1 MPKASHFGA
10 WLLVG
15 AMGCIVEA
23 PGGDK
28 SPERARAVV
37 AQVPPLSFQSGANL
51 DGKVELVGGSIQP
64 GKLAPGEQARVTV
77 FFKVLDELE
86 QDYTVFVHA
95 EDADGRME
103 RFNID
108 HRPASGG
115 YLTTQWKKG
124 ETVKDEFF
132 IALPPNYG
140 ARRLNIWIGLW
151 EPVSDTRLR
160 LSNPESVKNDG
171 KNRILLAQ
179 VPIGG

>member
-1 MPKASHFGA
+1 MARASHFGTF
-10 WLLVG
+10 LLIG
-15 AMGCIVEA
+15 ALGCIVEA

-37 AQVPPLSFQSGANL
+37 AQVPPLTLKSGANL

-64 GKLAPGEQARVTV
+64 GKLVPGEQARVTV
-77 FFKVLDELE
+77 FFKVLEELD

-95 EDADGRME
+95 EDADGRVQ

-115 YLTTQWKKG
+115 YPTTQWRKG
-124 ETVKDEFF
+124 ETVKDEFS
-132 IALPPNYG
+132 IALPLNYA
-140 ARRLNIWIGLW
+140 ARRLNLWIGLW

-160 LSNPESVKNDG
+160 LRNPESVKNDG
-171 KNRILLAQ
+171 NNRILFAQ